1 MNLVPE
7 PDGKYERNDSEC
19 QELEELR
26 IVEAFGVVV
35 EHQDEVQNRPYGSDV
50 GAEGVFVTEGGN
62 QVDDQEGAA
71 GSEHAVDDS
80 CSEEYRDGNPCREG
94 RIRLLHEEV
103 LQCNGYDD
111 AAVERN
117 EDGLV
122 HDVVEVNAN
131 SHADEHE
138 GNDSEKFLRVDIF
151 AVLHHEQNAY
161 EPADDIYDRFGHIWS
176 VEEDGRR
183 NGEHHA
189 GKSGQGLYYI

>member
-1 MNLVPE
+1 MAIHA
-7 PDGKYERNDSEC
+7 GRRNE
-19 QELEELR
+19 
-26 IVEAFGVVV
+26 
-35 EHQDEVQNRPYGSDV
+35 
-50 GAEGVFVTEGGN
+50 
-62 QVDDQEGAA
+62 
-71 GSEHAVDDS
+71 
-80 CSEEYRDGNPCREG
+80 
-94 RIRLLHEEV
+94 LLHEEV

-111 AAVERN
+111 SAVERN

-122 HDVVEVNAN
+122 HDVVEVNAD

-183 NGEHHA
+183 DGEHHA